1 MIDFLVGSL
10 ISISLKKIL
19 LSCVVK
25 YTFTKINIFF
35 SMFVREQLVLYTFL
49 ESQFQISF
57 VFFFR

>member
-10 ISISLKKIL
+10 IYLFKKTL

-35 SMFVREQLVLYTFL
+35 SNVCERAVSPLHFLGKPVSDFVRFL
-49 ESQFQISF
+49 LG
-57 VFFFR
+57 